1 MVEEKENES
10 NEEKSFA
17 ELFEQT
23 QVRKDFLKPG
33 QKIEATIVKIT
44 QDWIF
49 LDLGGKSEGYLDR
62 KELADDNGNL
72 SVKEGDSIEA
82 YFLSSKHNEKLFTMK
97 IGAGDSAR
105 THIEEVWRSGIPIEG
120 VVEKE
125 IKGGF
130 EIKLAGDMRGFC
142 PYSQIDIRR
151 TENAKD
157 HIGRRLPFRIIE
169 YGERGRN
176 IILSARAILEEQ
188 KKKDED
194 ARRAELHEGML
205 VKGTVVSIRDFG
217 AFLDIGGLQGLL
229 PISEI
234 GWDRVEDIY
243 ARLSV
248 GQAFDVVVAKMDS
261 QNNRISLS
269 LKQTLSDPWNE
280 AGAKYPE
287 GTFHTGT
294 VVRLMKFGAFVNLG
308 PGVDGLLH
316 ISKLGK
322 GKRIVHPS
330 DAVQEGQAIEVRIDA
345 IDRDQKRI
353 SLSIPEAEALED
365 ATRKIE
371 KIPEDG
377 YHEYVG
383 EVPTSLGSL
392 GDIMKR
398 KPGKKK
404 KATLDVSQE

>member
-1 MVEEKENES
+1 MASHGRKKKRT

-17 ELFEQT
+17 ELFEET
-23 QVRKDFLKPG
+23 EVRKDFLEPG
-33 QKIEATIVKIT
+33 QKIEAIIVKIT

-62 KELADDNGNL
+62 KELADENGNL

-82 YFLSSKHNEKLFTMK
+82 YFLSSKHNEKLFTTK

-105 THIEEVWRSGIPIEG
+105 IHIEEVWRSGIPIEG

-151 TENAKD
+151 AENAKD
-157 HIGRRLPFRIIE
+157 YVGRRLPFRITE

-176 IILSARAILEEQ
+176 IVLSARVILEEQ
-188 KKKDED
+188 KKRDEK
-194 ARRAELHEGML
+194 ARKAELHEGML

-248 GQAFDVVVAKMDS
+248 GQTFDVIIAKMDP
-261 QNNRISLS
+261 QNNRLSFS

-280 AGAKYPE
+280 AEAKYPE
-287 GTFHTGT
+287 GSFHTGT

-322 GKRIVHPS
+322 GKRIVHP
-330 DAVQEGQAIEVRIDA
+330 E
-345 IDRDQKRI
+345 
-353 SLSIPEAEALED
+353 
-365 ATRKIE
+365 
-371 KIPEDG
+371 
-377 YHEYVG
+377 
-383 EVPTSLGSL
+383 
-392 GDIMKR
+392 
-398 KPGKKK
+398 
-404 KATLDVSQE
+404 

>member
-1 MVEEKENES
+1 M
-10 NEEKSFA
+10 
-17 ELFEQT
+17 
-23 QVRKDFLKPG
+23 RKDFLKPG
-33 QKIEATIVKIT
+33 QKVEAIIVKIT

-62 KELADDNGNL
+62 KELTDDEGNC
-72 SVKEGDSIEA
+72 SVKEGDSINA
-82 YFLSSKHNEKLFTMK
+82 YFLSSKHNEKLFTTK
-97 IGAGDSAR
+97 IGTGDSAR
-105 THIEEVWRSGIPIEG
+105 IYIEEVWRNGIPIEG
-120 VVEKE
+120 IVEKE

-142 PYSQIDIRR
+142 PYSQIGLQRSA
-151 TENAKD
+151 NAKD
-157 HIGRRLPFRIIE
+157 YIGRRLPFRITE

-188 KKKDED
+188 KKKEED

-205 VKGTVVSIRDFG
+205 VQGTVVSIRDFG

-243 ARLSV
+243 GRLSV
-248 GQAFDVVVAKMDS
+248 GQTLDVIITKLDM
-261 QNNRISLS
+261 QNNRVSLS

-280 AGAKYPE
+280 VEAKYPE

-294 VVRLMKFGAFVNLG
+294 IVRLTKFGAFVNLG
-308 PGVDGLLH
+308 PGVDGLIH

-322 GKRIVHPS
+322 GKRIAHPS
-330 DAVQEGQAIEVRIDA
+330 DAVKEGQVFVVRIDG
-345 IDRDQKRI
+345 IDKDQKRI
-353 SLSIPEAEALED
+353 SLAIPEAEARD
-365 ATRKIE
+365 DKTRKSE
-371 KIPEDG
+371 KESVEDFR
-377 YHEYVG
+377 EYVDKAQ
-383 EVPTSLGSL
+383 TSMGSF

-398 KPGKKK
+398 KLEKKK
-404 KATLDVSQE
+404 ENDT

>member
-1 MVEEKENES
+1 MAEEEKNEP

-17 ELFEQT
+17 ELFEKT
-23 QVRKDFLKPG
+23 EMRKDFLEPG
-33 QKIEATIVKIT
+33 QKIKATIVKIT

-62 KELADDNGNL
+62 KELTDENGNL
-72 SVKEGDSIEA
+72 SVKEDDSIEA
-82 YFLSSKHNEKLFTMK
+82 YFLSSKHNEKLFTTK

-130 EIKLAGDMRGFC
+130 EIKLAGEMRGFC
-142 PYSQIDIRR
+142 PYSQIDLRR
-151 TENAKD
+151 TDNAKD
-157 HIGRRLPFRIIE
+157 YIGRRLAFRIIE

-176 IILSARAILEEQ
+176 IILSARAIQEEQ
-188 KKKDED
+188 KKKEEEV
-194 ARRAELHEGML
+194 RKAELREGML

-243 ARLSV
+243 ARLTV
-248 GQAFDVVVAKMDS
+248 GQTMDVVIMRMDP
-261 QNNRISLS
+261 QNNRISFS

-280 AGAKYPE
+280 AEAKYPV

-294 VVRLMKFGAFVNLG
+294 VVRLTKFGAFVNLG
-308 PGVDGLLH
+308 PGIDGLLH

-322 GKRIVHPS
+322 GKRIVHPG
-330 DAVQEGQAIEVRIDA
+330 DVVKLGEAIEVRIDT

-353 SLSIPEAEALED
+353 SLSIPEEEAREEGGRKTEKKSED
-365 ATRKIE
+365 
-371 KIPEDG
+371 DYQG
-377 YHEYVG
+377 YVA

-392 GDIMKR
+392 GDVMKR
-398 KPGKKK
+398 NAEKMKKGN
-404 KATLDVSQE
+404 A

>member
-1 MVEEKENES
+1 MVEEKKNDS
-10 NEEKSFA
+10 SEEKSFA
-17 ELFEQT
+17 ELFEET
-23 QVRKDFLKPG
+23 EVRKDFLNPG
-33 QKIEATIVKIT
+33 QKIEAAIVKIT

-62 KELADDNGNL
+62 KELADENGNL
-72 SVKEGDSIEA
+72 SVKEGDTVEA
-82 YFLSSKHNEKLFTMK
+82 YFLSSRHNEKLFTTK

-105 THIEEVWRSGIPIEG
+105 THIEEVWRNGIPIEG
-120 VVEKE
+120 IVEKE

-142 PYSQIDIRR
+142 PYSQIGINR

-157 HIGRRLPFRIIE
+157 YIGRRLPFRIIE

-188 KKKDED
+188 KKKDEE
-194 ARRAELHEGML
+194 ARKAELHEGML

-243 ARLSV
+243 TRLSV
-248 GQAFDVVVAKMDS
+248 GQIIDVVITRMDPQS
-261 QNNRISLS
+261 NRISFS

-280 AGAKYPE
+280 AETKYPE

-294 VVRLMKFGAFVNLG
+294 VVRLTKFGAFVNLG

-322 GKRIVHPS
+322 GKRIVHPG
-330 DAVQEGQAIEVRIDA
+330 DAVKLGEAIEVRIDA
-345 IDRDQKRI
+345 MDRDQKRI
-353 SLSIPEAEALED
+353 SLSIPEAEARDD
-365 ATRKIE
+365 AARKIE
-371 KIPEDG
+371 KTSENG
-377 YHEYVG
+377 YREYIG
-383 EVPTSLGSL
+383 EVPISLGSL
-392 GDIMKR
+392 GDAMKR
-398 KPGKKK
+398 NVGKMKK
-404 KATLDVSQE
+404 GDT

>member
-1 MVEEKENES
+1 MVEEKKNDS
-10 NEEKSFA
+10 SEEQSFA
-17 ELFEQT
+17 ELFEKT
-23 QVRKDFLKPG
+23 QVRKDYLKPG
-33 QKIEATIVKIT
+33 QKIAATIVKIT

-62 KELADDNGNL
+62 KELADENGNL

-82 YFLSSKHNEKLFTMK
+82 YFLSSKHNEKLFTTR

-130 EIKLAGDMRGFC
+130 EIRLAGDMRGFC

-151 TENAKD
+151 AENAKD
-157 HIGRRLPFRIIE
+157 YLGRRLPFRITE

-176 IILSARAILEEQ
+176 IILSARAILEEH
-188 KKKDED
+188 KKKNEEV
-194 ARRAELHEGML
+194 RRAELQEGMV

-243 ARLSV
+243 GLLSV
-248 GQAFDVVVAKMDS
+248 GQTMEVVITRMDPQS
-261 QNNRISLS
+261 NRISLS
-269 LKQTLSDPWNE
+269 LKQTLSDPWNDAE
-280 AGAKYPE
+280 ATYPE

-322 GKRIVHPS
+322 GKRIVHPG
-330 DAVQEGQAIEVRIDA
+330 DAVKLGEVIEVRIDS

-353 SLSIPEAEALED
+353 SLSIPEAEVRDDTAL
-365 ATRKIE
+365 KIE
-371 KIPEDG
+371 KTSDDN

-392 GDIMKR
+392 GDMIKEKSRKKR
-398 KPGKKK
+398 
-404 KATLDVSQE
+404 

>member
-1 MVEEKENES
+1 MAEERMNEP

-17 ELFEQT
+17 ELFEKT
-23 QVRKDFLKPG
+23 EMRKDFLEPG
-33 QKIEATIVKIT
+33 QKIKATIVKIT

-62 KELADDNGNL
+62 KELTDENGNL

-82 YFLSSKHNEKLFTMK
+82 YFLSSKHNEKLFTTK

-130 EIKLAGDMRGFC
+130 EIKLVGEMRGFC
-142 PYSQIDIRR
+142 PYSQIDLRR
-151 TENAKD
+151 TDNAKD
-157 HIGRRLPFRIIE
+157 YIGRRLAFRIIE

-176 IILSARAILEEQ
+176 IILSARAIQEEQ
-188 KKKDED
+188 KKKEEEV
-194 ARRAELHEGML
+194 RKAELREGML

-248 GQAFDVVVAKMDS
+248 GQTMDVVIMKMDP

-280 AGAKYPE
+280 AEAKYPV

-294 VVRLMKFGAFVNLG
+294 VVRLTKFGAFVNLG
-308 PGVDGLLH
+308 PGIDGLLH

-322 GKRIVHPS
+322 GKRIVHPG
-330 DAVQEGQAIEVRIDA
+330 DVVKLGEAIEVRIDT

-353 SLSIPEAEALED
+353 SLSIPEEEAREEGG
-365 ATRKIE
+365 RKIE
-371 KIPEDG
+371 RKSEDD

-392 GDIMKR
+392 GDVMKR
-398 KPGKKK
+398 DAAKKK
-404 KATLDVSQE
+404 KVNT

>member
-1 MVEEKENES
+1 MVE
-10 NEEKSFA
+10 EEKSFA
-17 ELFEQT
+17 ELFEKT
-23 QVRKDFLKPG
+23 EVRKDFLNPG
-33 QKIEATIVKIT
+33 QKIEAAIVKIT

-49 LDLGGKSEGYLDR
+49 LDLGGKSEGYLDK
-62 KELADDNGNL
+62 KELADENGNL
-72 SVKEGDSIEA
+72 SVKEGDLIEA
-82 YFLSSKHNEKLFTMK
+82 YFLSSKHNEKLFTTR

-105 THIEEVWRSGIPIEG
+105 NHIEEVWRSGIPIEG
-120 VVEKE
+120 VVIKE

-151 TENAKD
+151 AENAKD
-157 HIGRRLPFRIIE
+157 YIGRRLPFRITE

-176 IILSARAILEEQ
+176 IVLSARAILEEQ
-188 KKKDED
+188 KKKDEK
-194 ARRAELHEGML
+194 ARKAELHEGML

-248 GQAFDVVVAKMDS
+248 GQTFDVVIAKMDP
-261 QNNRISLS
+261 QNNRVSFS

-280 AGAKYPE
+280 AEAKYPA
-287 GTFHTGT
+287 GTVHTGT
-294 VVRLMKFGAFVNLG
+294 VARLMKFGAFVNLG

-322 GKRIVHPS
+322 GKRIVHPG
-330 DAVQEGQAIEVRIDA
+330 DVVKEGQVIEVRIDA
-345 IDRDQKRI
+345 IDKEQKRI
-353 SLSIPEAEALED
+353 SLSIPEAEARDD
-365 ATRKIE
+365 ALRKIE
-371 KIPEDG
+371 KESADD
-377 YHEYVG
+377 YQEYVG
-383 EVPTSLGSL
+383 EVPASLGSL
-392 GDIMKR
+392 GDIMMGNV
-398 KPGKKK
+398 GKKK
-404 KATLDVSQE
+404 NGDI

>member
-1 MVEEKENES
+1 MVEEKKNDS
-10 NEEKSFA
+10 NHEKSFA
-17 ELFEQT
+17 ELFEET
-23 QVRKDFLKPG
+23 EMRKDFLKPG
-33 QKIEATIVKIT
+33 QKLEATIVKIT

-62 KELADDNGNL
+62 KELADENGNL

-82 YFLSSKHNEKLFTMK
+82 YFLSSKHNEKLFSTR

-105 THIEEVWRSGIPIEG
+105 THIEEVWRNGIPIEG
-120 VVEKE
+120 IVEKE

-142 PYSQIDIRR
+142 PYSQIDLRR

-157 HIGRRLPFRIIE
+157 YIGRRLPFRIIE

-176 IILSARAILEEQ
+176 IILSARVILEEQ
-188 KKKDED
+188 KKKEED
-194 ARRAELHEGML
+194 ARKAELHEGML
-205 VKGTVVSIRDFG
+205 VKGTVVSVRDFG

-248 GQAFDVVVAKMDS
+248 GQTLDVVITRMDP

-280 AGAKYPE
+280 AEAKYPE

-322 GKRIVHPS
+322 GKRIVHPG
-330 DAVQEGQAIEVRIDA
+330 DVVKLGETIEVRIDT

-353 SLSIPEAEALED
+353 SLSIPEAEARDD
-365 ATRKIE
+365 AARKIE
-371 KIPEDG
+371 KKPEDD
-377 YHEYVG
+377 YHEYVE

-392 GDIMKR
+392 GDAMKR
-398 KPGKKK
+398 NVAKKK
-404 KATLDVSQE
+404 KGDT

>member
-1 MVEEKENES
+1 MVNEKKADS

-17 ELFEQT
+17 ELFEKT

-62 KELADDNGNL
+62 KELADENGNL

-82 YFLSSKHNEKLFTMK
+82 YFLSSKHNEKLFTTR

-105 THIEEVWRSGIPIEG
+105 NHIEEVWRSGIPIEG

-130 EIKLAGDMRGFC
+130 EIRLAGDMRGFC

-151 TENAKD
+151 ADNAKD
-157 HIGRRLPFRIIE
+157 YVGRRLPFRITE

-176 IILSARAILEEQ
+176 IVLSARAILEEQ
-188 KKKDED
+188 KKRDEK
-194 ARRAELHEGML
+194 ARKAELHEGML
-205 VKGTVVSIRDFG
+205 VKGTVVSVRDFG

-243 ARLSV
+243 ACLSV
-248 GQAFDVVVAKMDS
+248 GQTFDVVIAKMDP
-261 QNNRISLS
+261 QNNRVSFS

-280 AGAKYPE
+280 AEAKYPE

-330 DAVQEGQAIEVRIDA
+330 DVVKEGQVIEVRIDT
-345 IDRDQKRI
+345 IDKEQKRI
-353 SLSIPEAEALED
+353 SLSIPEAEARDD
-365 ATRKIE
+365 AARKIE
-371 KIPEDG
+371 KKSADD
-377 YHEYVG
+377 YQEYVG
-383 EVPTSLGSL
+383 EVPASLGSL

-404 KATLDVSQE
+404 KATLDASQE